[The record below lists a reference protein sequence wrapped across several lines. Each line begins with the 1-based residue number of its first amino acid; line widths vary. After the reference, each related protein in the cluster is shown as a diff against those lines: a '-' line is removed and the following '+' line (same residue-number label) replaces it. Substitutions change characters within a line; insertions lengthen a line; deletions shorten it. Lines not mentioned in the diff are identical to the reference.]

1 MMCEPRAVQAG
12 LVACKPREAFE
23 CQGRQLFAAV
33 EGGPLAVGE
42 ELACG
47 IELDELVVACL
58 VVNVEVDVGVNG
70 DVSEQQAG
78 CVCVYYVGQSAR
90 VGI

>member
-1 MMCEPRAVQAG
+1 MMREPLAVHAG
-12 LVACKPREAFE
+12 LVACIPRQAFE
-23 CQGRQLFAAV
+23 CQGCQLVAAV

-47 IELDELVVACL
+47 VELNELVLACL
-58 VVNVEVDVGVNG
+58 IEDVEVDVCVNG

-78 CVCVYYVGQSAR
+78 CLRVYYVGQGA
-90 VGI
+90 